1 MLSLMLMSDYVVASV
16 LVLVRFYA
24 GVVVEGHRDET
35 ALFVATAAIRRRLI
49 SVWPNRACRTSGH
62 A

>member
-16 LVLVRFYA
+16 LVFGRYYA

>member
-1 MLSLMLMSDYVVASV
+1 MSDYVVASV

-24 GVVVEGHRDET
+24 GVVVEGHRDEA

-49 SVWPNRACRTSGH
+49 SVWPNRVCRTSGH
-62 A
+62 P

>member
-1 MLSLMLMSDYVVASV
+1 MLSLMLMTDYVVASV

-35 ALFVATAAIRRRLI
+35 ALFVSTATIRRRLI
-49 SVWPNRACRTSGH
+49 SAWPN
-62 A
+62 